1 LGVQTRSGSK
11 TQNQNFLFDNSRQ
24 ICNYEYPLL
33 LMKNYTIKEIARM
46 AGVSAGTVDR
56 VLHNR
61 GSVSADKEAKVKRI
75 LEKIDFTPNP
85 IAQSL
90 KMNQRHNLVVLMP
103 DDQLDEYWKPCFVGI
118 DDLKV
123 DLARKGITLQVLKYS
138 PIEPG
143 HFEEM
148 CEIAGSMNPD
158 GVMIG
163 TLFLKE
169 SKKFL
174 LNLEAKGIPYS
185 LINNDIDNMHYTT
198 FVGQNLIQSGR
209 TAAHLFD
216 TMTPKIKKLIVMHL
230 EEEYENAYHMQQKE
244 LGFRQYFENK
254 PGSVSIQTFNI
265 KTDKYRTL
273 SHSILQDKDSEID
286 GVFVTTSKAYLLVE
300 SGLSCPIIG
309 YDLLSKNVQFLK
321 QQKIKFLIYQNPKL
335 QAFQGLLL
343 LADHILKIRSI
354 PRIKLLPIEIVSS
367 ENIHSY
373 GIH

>member
-1 LGVQTRSGSK
+1 
-11 TQNQNFLFDNSRQ
+11 
-24 ICNYEYPLL
+24 
-33 LMKNYTIKEIARM
+33 MKNYTIKEIARM

-123 DLARKGITLQVLKYS
+123 DLARKGITLEVLKYS

-148 CEIAGSMNPD
+148 CKIASSMNPD

-163 TLFLKE
+163 TLFLNE
-169 SKKFL
+169 TKKFL
-174 LNLEAKGIPYS
+174 LDLEAKGIPYS

-216 TMTPKIKKLIVMHL
+216 MITPNLKRLIVMHL
-230 EEEYENAYHMQQKE
+230 EEEYENAHHMQQKE
-244 LGFRQYFENK
+244 FGFRQYFE
-254 PGSVSIQTFNI
+254 GRSEDISIKTFNV
-265 KTDKYRTL
+265 KTDTYK
-273 SHSILQDKDSEID
+273 SIRPSFFRNIDTEID
-286 GVFVTTSKAYLLVE
+286 GIFVTTSKAYLLVE
-300 SGLSCPIIG
+300 SGLPYPIIG

-321 QQKIKFLIYQNPKL
+321 EQKINFLIYQNPKL